1 MFPETSVTRNSAVCL
16 NRTEISVRLHKDIHD
31 RSPMPLLI
39 VSYCIK
45 HCILWICRIWT
56 ILHNLIE
63 MSITVLTLTY
73 ISYYIYISQHI
84 QYTQS
89 PASPKR
95 FRSFRL
101 NFASGRVWGRW
112 AKRWWQRCATSGHH
126 LGGPWIPWRRPIW
139 MAFNGGWMG
148 FLMVV

>member
-1 MFPETSVTRNSAVCL
+1 MFPETSVTRNYAVCL
-16 NRTEISVRLHKDIHD
+16 NRTEISVRLHNDIHD

-73 ISYYIYISQHI
+73 ISYYIYIYHNIYSTPNLPHRQRDFAASVWI
-84 QYTQS
+84 S
-89 PASPKR
+89 PRGGSGAAGPNVGGSVVPPPATTLVALGSHGGAR
-95 FRSFRL
+95 FE
-101 NFASGRVWGRW
+101 W
-112 AKRWWQRCATSGHH
+112 H
-126 LGGPWIPWRRPIW
+126 
-139 MAFNGGWMG
+139 
-148 FLMVV
+148 LMVVEWDF